1 MTISYTCCHH
11 RNAVSV
17 IASEASNT
25 KPINLAEPWL
35 EFFSL
40 PKLIAKIFGAVSEIK
55 I

>member
-1 MTISYTCCHH
+1 MWVSHPTI
-11 RNAVSV
+11 
-17 IASEASNT
+17 T

-55 I
+55 IL